1 METRQENLLKLI
13 IESYIKTAEPV
24 GSKFLVSEFELDLSD
39 ATVRNEMRFL
49 EEAGFLAQPHTSA
62 GRIPT
67 ETGYRLYV
75 DKLMGESVFSKKAGE
90 ALLKAVADLTGD
102 EAVKSVS
109 KATAEEVHGAVIVAF
124 GIDRVYYTG
133 LSELFAQPEF
143 KNSEYT
149 LNASEM
155 FDQAEELIGDLFEQ
169 VQIGAPQ
176 IFIGSQ
182 NPLGPHLSLV
192 SARLQAKDLPQDIII
207 NFMGP
212 LRFDY
217 KKAIGAAE
225 FLQSIF
231 K

>member
-1 METRQENLLKLI
+1 MEDRQANLLKLI

-67 ETGYRLYV
+67 ETGYELYV
-75 DKLMGESVFSKKAGE
+75 SKLMGEPTVSKKTAETLEQIVQNVSGDDAVR
-90 ALLKAVADLTGD
+90 AL
-102 EAVKSVS
+102 S
-109 KATAEEVHGAVIVAF
+109 KAIAEEIHAAVIVAF
-124 GIDRVYYTG
+124 GTERVYYTG

-143 KNSEYT
+143 KNSEFT

-155 FDQAEELIGDLFEQ
+155 FDQAEELVGDLFERVPMGKSQ
-169 VQIGAPQ
+169 V
-176 IFIGSQ
+176 FIGSQ

-192 SARLQAKDLPQDIII
+192 SVQLPQEIII
-207 NFMGP
+207 NVMGP

-217 KKAIGAAE
+217 KKAIGITKI
-225 FLQSIF
+225 LQSLF

>member
-1 METRQENLLKLI
+1 MEDRQKNLLKLI
-13 IESYIKTAEPV
+13 IESFIKTAEPV
-24 GSKFLVSEFELDLSD
+24 GSKFLVSEFELELSD

-49 EEAGFLAQPHTSA
+49 EETGYLAQPHTSA

-75 DKLMGESVFSKKAGE
+75 EELMGQP
-90 ALLKAVADLTGD
+90 
-102 EAVKSVS
+102 SVS
-109 KATAEEVHGAVIVAF
+109 KKTTEVLEHAVDGLKGEDAVKALSRAMAEEIHAAVIVAF
-124 GIDRVYYTG
+124 GTERVYYTG

-155 FDQAEELIGDLFEQ
+155 FDQAEELVGDLFERVPQGKPQ
-169 VQIGAPQ
+169 V
-176 IFIGSQ
+176 FIGSQ

-192 SARLQAKDLPQDIII
+192 SVQLPQEIII
-207 NFMGP
+207 NVMGP

-217 KKAIGAAE
+217 KKAIGVTQI
-225 FLQSIF
+225 LSSIF

>member
-1 METRQENLLKLI
+1 MEARQANLLKLI

-24 GSKFLVSEFELDLSD
+24 GSKFLVSEFALDLSD

-49 EEAGFLAQPHTSA
+49 EEAGFLVQPHTSA

-67 ETGYRLYV
+67 EIGYRLYV
-75 DKLMGESVFSKKAGE
+75 EKLMGESVFSKKAAETLTE
-90 ALLKAVADLTGD
+90 ARKKLTGD

-109 KATAEEVHGAVIVAF
+109 KAVAEEVHAAVIVAF
-124 GIDRVYYTG
+124 GTERVYYTG
-133 LSELFAQPEF
+133 LSELFSQPEF
-143 KNSEYT
+143 KNTEYT

-155 FDQAEELIGDLFEQ
+155 FDQAEELVGDLFEK
-169 VQIGAPQ
+169 VVAGAPQ
-176 IFIGSQ
+176 IFIGSE

-192 SARLQAKDLPQDIII
+192 SARLPQDIII
-207 NFMGP
+207 NVMGP

-225 FLQSIF
+225 FLQTIF
-231 K
+231 

>member
-1 METRQENLLKLI
+1 MEDRQKSLLKLI

-24 GSKFLVSEFELDLSD
+24 GSKFLVSEFDLELSD

-49 EEAGFLAQPHTSA
+49 EETGYLAQPHTSA

-67 ETGYRLYV
+67 EIGYRLYV
-75 DKLMGESVFSKKAGE
+75 EELMGQSSVSKKTTE
-90 ALLKAVADLTGD
+90 VLEKAVKDLKGE
-102 EAVKSVS
+102 EAVKALSR
-109 KATAEEVHGAVIVAF
+109 AMAEEIHAAVIVAF
-124 GIDRVYYTG
+124 GTERVYYTG

-155 FDQAEELIGDLFEQ
+155 FDQAEELVGDLFERVPQGKPQ
-169 VQIGAPQ
+169 V
-176 IFIGSQ
+176 FIGSQ

-192 SARLQAKDLPQDIII
+192 SVQLPQEIII
-207 NFMGP
+207 NVMGP

-217 KKAIGAAE
+217 KKAIGVTNI
-225 FLQSIF
+225 LSSIF

>member
-1 METRQENLLKLI
+1 MEDRQKSLLKLI
-13 IESYIKTAEPV
+13 IESFIKTAEPV
-24 GSKFLVSEFELDLSD
+24 GSKFLVSEFELELSD

-49 EEAGFLAQPHTSA
+49 EETGYLAQPHTSA

-75 DKLMGESVFSKKAGE
+75 EELMGQP
-90 ALLKAVADLTGD
+90 
-102 EAVKSVS
+102 SVS
-109 KATAEEVHGAVIVAF
+109 KKTTEVLEHAVKDLKGEDAVKALSRAMAEEIHAAVIVAF
-124 GIDRVYYTG
+124 GTERVYYTG

-155 FDQAEELIGDLFEQ
+155 FDQAEELVGDLFERVPQGKPQ
-169 VQIGAPQ
+169 V
-176 IFIGSQ
+176 FIGSQ

-192 SARLQAKDLPQDIII
+192 SVQLPQEIII
-207 NFMGP
+207 NVMGP

-217 KKAIGAAE
+217 KKAIGVTQI
-225 FLQSIF
+225 LSSIF

>member
-1 METRQENLLKLI
+1 METRQANLLKLI

-24 GSKFLVSEFELDLSD
+24 GSKFLVAEFELDLSD

-49 EEAGFLAQPHTSA
+49 EETGYLAQPHTSA

-67 ETGYRLYV
+67 ESGYQLYV
-75 DKLMGESVFSKKAGE
+75 EKLMGEANFSKKTLE
-90 ALLKAVADLTGD
+90 ALQQAIVNLTGED
-102 EAVKSVS
+102 AIKSVS
-109 KATAEEVHGAVIVAF
+109 KVIAEEVHGAVIVAF
-124 GIDRVYYTG
+124 GTERVYYTG

-143 KNSEYT
+143 KDSEYT
-149 LNASEM
+149 LDASEM
-155 FDQAEELIGDLFEQ
+155 FDQAEELVGDLFEQ

-182 NPLGPHLSLV
+182 NPLGSHFSLV
-192 SARLQAKDLPQDIII
+192 SMRLPQDIII
-207 NFMGP
+207 NLMGP

-217 KKAIGAAE
+217 KKAVGTAQI
-225 FLQSIF
+225 LQSLF

>member
-1 METRQENLLKLI
+1 METRQANLLKLI

-24 GSKFLVSEFELDLSD
+24 GSKFLVSEFDLELSD

-49 EEAGFLAQPHTSA
+49 EETGYLAQPHTSA

-67 ETGYRLYV
+67 EIGYRLYV
-75 DKLMGESVFSKKAGE
+75 EELMGQS
-90 ALLKAVADLTGD
+90 
-102 EAVKSVS
+102 SVS
-109 KATAEEVHGAVIVAF
+109 KKTTEVLEKAVKDLKGEDAVKALSRAMAEEIHAVVIVAF
-124 GIDRVYYTG
+124 GTERVYYTG

-155 FDQAEELIGDLFEQ
+155 FDQAEELVGDLFER
-169 VQIGAPQ
+169 VPLGKPQ

-192 SARLQAKDLPQDIII
+192 SVQLPQEIII
-207 NFMGP
+207 NVMGP

-217 KKAIGAAE
+217 KKAIGVTQI
-225 FLQSIF
+225 LSSIF